1 MVSPN
6 EVEKT
11 WVQTD
16 YITLHYILAA
26 IINPMIFGFM
36 KNKIGLVND
45 RSM

>member
-1 MVSPN
+1 MRLKKH
-6 EVEKT
+6 EYK
-11 WVQTD
+11 Q
-16 YITLHYILAA
+16 ITLHYILAA